1 MVNKLFGKGLAFM
14 KSAIL
19 AMLRSSDGP
28 VSGPGMAKSLG
39 VSRVAV
45 FKHIKALKEAGYEID
60 SGPGGYFL
68 KSWGDFVYPFE
79 FSGRQKNIHYFE
91 SLESTMD
98 KAREMARQG
107 CPPKTVVIAG
117 QQTRGRGRLSR
128 KWLSD
133 AGGLYFTLV
142 LRPTLPV
149 ALAHRALFA
158 ASVCLCRALRDLTG
172 VAAMVKWPNDIL
184 VDEKK
189 LVGILSEMAGEGD
202 LVSYLNLGVGINVNN
217 SPQAFEPKSV
227 SLKELLGKPFPR
239 RNILEAFLEK
249 MEVCDPAD
257 ANIIDDWRELSCTLG
272 RKVLI
277 QTPRQQIEGSA
288 RDVDT
293 DGALLVEKADKTVE
307 RITYGDCL
315 HQILEPQK

>member
-1 MVNKLFGKGLAFM
+1 M

-19 AMLRSSDGP
+19 TMLRSSKGT
-28 VSGPGMAKSLG
+28 VSGPFMAKTLG

-45 FKHIKALKEAGYEID
+45 FKHIKVLKESGYEID

-79 FSGRQKNIHYFE
+79 FADRQKNIHYFE

-98 KAREMARQG
+98 EAREMARQG
-107 CPPKTVVIAG
+107 CPPNTVVIAG

-128 KWLSD
+128 KWLSN

-142 LRPTLPV
+142 LRPSLPV

-158 ASVCLCRALRDLTG
+158 ASVCLCKVLRDLTG

-202 LVSYLNLGVGINVNN
+202 LVSHLNLGVGINVNN
-217 SPQAFEPKSV
+217 SPHAFEPKSV
-227 SLKELLGKPFPR
+227 SIKELLGKPFPR
-239 RNILEAFLEK
+239 RLILEAFLDK
-249 MEVCDPAD
+249 MDDCDPVAR
-257 ANIIDDWRELSCTLG
+257 NIIDDWRELSCTLG
-272 RKVLI
+272 RRVII
-277 QTPRQQIEGSA
+277 QTPRQQIEGIA

-293 DGALLVEKADKTVE
+293 DGALLVERADKTVE
-307 RITYGDCL
+307 RVTYGDCL
-315 HQILEPQK
+315 HQIMEPQQ